1 MLKIYNTLTRQK
13 EEFNPIHPG
22 KVGMYVCGV
31 TIYDHCHIGHGR
43 TFVAF
48 DVVARYLRYAGYD
61 LTYVRNI
68 TDVDD
73 KIIKRAAETR
83 VTCDELTE
91 RLIGDMHADFD
102 ALGMVRPDIEP
113 RATQHIEEIIELVQ
127 SLLEKEH
134 AYVADNGDVMF
145 IVESYADYGKLSG
158 QDLEQLQAGARVDVV
173 DAKRNPLDFVLW
185 KMSKPG
191 EPTWESPWGPGRP
204 GWHIECSAMNSKHLG
219 NHFDIHGGGSDL
231 QFPHHENEIAQSCC
245 AHGGDYVKY
254 WMHSGMVM
262 VDKEKMSK
270 SLGNFFTIRDVLA
283 HYDAETVRYFLMSGH
298 YRSQLNYSEDNLKQA
313 RAALERMYTALQ
325 KAGVNKTFSLWEG
338 KYDVVSVLC
347 KAACH
352 GGQLYEA
359 SIDKIADI
367 YDFGIH
373 ACAHLREFK
382 SHFVANSWVNNGNV
396 NSKEKFS
403 SLIAI
408 VKEVLI
414 ISYFEKYDVNSTVM
428 AVDYIKSFRGAM
440 DDDFNTPEAYSALFA
455 LVSIVNTSYDRR
467 LKKVWAELLKHLAG
481 VLGLLNTHPSKFLQ
495 GDRNNRE
502 QSIIERLI
510 AERNQARA
518 DKNWAAADAARNRL
532 TEMGIVLEDSAG
544 KTSWRRA

>member
-1 MLKIYNTLTRQK
+1 MRVEWQAILLTGSGHKMLKIYNTLTRQK
-13 EEFNPIHPG
+13 EEFKPIHPG

-48 DVVARYLRYAGYD
+48 DVVARYLRYSGYQ
-61 LTYVRNI
+61 LNYVRNV

-73 KIIKRAAETR
+73 KIIKRAAETG
-83 VTCDELTE
+83 VTCDDLTE

-102 ALGMVRPDIEP
+102 ALGMVRPDVEP
-113 RATQHIEEIIELVQ
+113 RATQHIGEIIELVQ
-127 SLLEKEH
+127 SLLDKEH

-145 IVESYADYGKLSG
+145 IVDSYADYGKLSG

-191 EPTWESPWGPGRP
+191 EPTWDSPWGPGRP

-245 AHGGDYVKY
+245 AHGGDYVNT

-313 RAALERMYTALQ
+313 RAALERMYTALRDLPEAVA
-325 KAGVNKTFSLWEG
+325 AGGDEQV
-338 KYDVVSVLC
+338 
-347 KAACH
+347 A
-352 GGQLYEA
+352 
-359 SIDKIADI
+359 
-367 YDFGIH
+367 
-373 ACAHLREFK
+373 RFK
-382 SHFVANSWVNNGNV
+382 
-396 NSKEKFS
+396 
-403 SLIAI
+403 
-408 VKEVLI
+408 
-414 ISYFEKYDVNSTVM
+414 D
-428 AVDYIKSFRGAM
+428 AM
-440 DDDFNTPEAYSALFA
+440 DDDFNTPEAYSALFDLVREINRQKGEDINVAAA
-455 LVSIVNTSYDRR
+455 LGAR
-467 LKKVWAELLKHLAG
+467 LRELGA
-481 VLGLLNTHPSKFLQ
+481 VLGILQQDPDAFLK
-495 GDRNNRE
+495 GDE
-502 QSIIERLI
+502 ADEEVAEIERLI

-518 DKNWAAADAARNRL
+518 DKNWAAADAARARL

>member
-1 MLKIYNTLTRQK
+1 MRVEWQAILLTGSGHKMLKIYNTLTRQK
-13 EEFNPIHPG
+13 EEFKPIHPG

-48 DVVARYLRYAGYD
+48 DVVARYLRYSGYQ
-61 LTYVRNI
+61 LNYVRNV

-73 KIIKRAAETR
+73 KIIKRAAETG
-83 VTCDELTE
+83 VTCDDLTE

-102 ALGMVRPDIEP
+102 ALGMVRPDVEP
-113 RATQHIEEIIELVQ
+113 RATQHIGEIIELVQ
-127 SLLEKEH
+127 SLLDKGH

-191 EPTWESPWGPGRP
+191 EPTWDSPWGPGRP

-245 AHGGDYVKY
+245 AHGGDYVNT

-313 RAALERMYTALQ
+313 RAALERMYTALRDLPAVAA
-325 KAGVNKTFSLWEG
+325 AGGDEQV
-338 KYDVVSVLC
+338 
-347 KAACH
+347 A
-352 GGQLYEA
+352 
-359 SIDKIADI
+359 
-367 YDFGIH
+367 
-373 ACAHLREFK
+373 RFK
-382 SHFVANSWVNNGNV
+382 
-396 NSKEKFS
+396 E
-403 SLIAI
+403 
-408 VKEVLI
+408 
-414 ISYFEKYDVNSTVM
+414 
-428 AVDYIKSFRGAM
+428 AM
-440 DDDFNTPEAYSALFA
+440 DDDFNTPEAYSALFD
-455 LVSIVNTSYDRR
+455 LVREINRQKGEDINVAAGLGAR
-467 LKKVWAELLKHLAG
+467 LRELGA
-481 VLGLLNTHPSKFLQ
+481 VLGILQQDPDAFLK
-495 GDRNNRE
+495 GDE
-502 QSIIERLI
+502 ADEEVAEIERLI

>member
-13 EEFNPIHPG
+13 EEFKPIHPG

-73 KIIKRAAETR
+73 KIIKRAAETQ

-127 SLLEKEH
+127 SLLAKDH

-245 AHGGDYVKY
+245 AHGGDYVNT

-313 RAALERMYTALQ
+313 RAALERMYTALRDLPLAPA
-325 KAGVNKTFSLWEG
+325 AGGDEQV
-338 KYDVVSVLC
+338 
-347 KAACH
+347 A
-352 GGQLYEA
+352 
-359 SIDKIADI
+359 
-367 YDFGIH
+367 
-373 ACAHLREFK
+373 RFK
-382 SHFVANSWVNNGNV
+382 
-396 NSKEKFS
+396 E
-403 SLIAI
+403 
-408 VKEVLI
+408 
-414 ISYFEKYDVNSTVM
+414 
-428 AVDYIKSFRGAM
+428 AM
-440 DDDFNTPEAYSALFA
+440 DDDFNTPEAYSALFDLVREINRQKGEDMAVAAA
-455 LVSIVNTSYDRR
+455 LGAR
-467 LKKVWAELLKHLAG
+467 LRELGA
-481 VLGLLNTHPSKFLQ
+481 VLGILQQDPEAFLK
-495 GDRNNRE
+495 GDE
-502 QSIIERLI
+502 ADDEVAEIERLI
-510 AERNQARA
+510 TERNQARA

>member
-13 EEFNPIHPG
+13 EEFKPIHPG

-245 AHGGDYVKY
+245 AHGGDYVNT

-283 HYDAETVRYFLMSGH
+283 HFDAETVRYFLMSGH

-313 RAALERMYTALQ
+313 RAALERMYTALRDLPVAVA
-325 KAGVNKTFSLWEG
+325 AGGDEQV
-338 KYDVVSVLC
+338 
-347 KAACH
+347 A
-352 GGQLYEA
+352 
-359 SIDKIADI
+359 
-367 YDFGIH
+367 
-373 ACAHLREFK
+373 RFK
-382 SHFVANSWVNNGNV
+382 
-396 NSKEKFS
+396 E
-403 SLIAI
+403 
-408 VKEVLI
+408 
-414 ISYFEKYDVNSTVM
+414 
-428 AVDYIKSFRGAM
+428 AM
-440 DDDFNTPEAYSALFA
+440 DDDFNTPEAYSALFDLVREINRQKAEDMAVAAA
-455 LVSIVNTSYDRR
+455 LGAR
-467 LKKVWAELLKHLAG
+467 LRELGA
-481 VLGLLNTHPSKFLQ
+481 VLGILQQDPEAFLK
-495 GDRNNRE
+495 GDE
-502 QSIIERLI
+502 ADEEVAEIERLI

>member
-13 EEFNPIHPG
+13 EEFKPIHPG

-83 VTCDELTE
+83 VTCDDLTE

-245 AHGGDYVKY
+245 AHGGDYVNT

-313 RAALERMYTALQ
+313 RAALERMYTALRDLPLAPA
-325 KAGVNKTFSLWEG
+325 AGGDEQV
-338 KYDVVSVLC
+338 
-347 KAACH
+347 A
-352 GGQLYEA
+352 
-359 SIDKIADI
+359 
-367 YDFGIH
+367 
-373 ACAHLREFK
+373 RFK
-382 SHFVANSWVNNGNV
+382 
-396 NSKEKFS
+396 E
-403 SLIAI
+403 
-408 VKEVLI
+408 
-414 ISYFEKYDVNSTVM
+414 
-428 AVDYIKSFRGAM
+428 AM
-440 DDDFNTPEAYSALFA
+440 DDDFNTPEAYSALFD
-455 LVSIVNTSYDRR
+455 LVREINRQKAEDINVAAGLGAR
-467 LKKVWAELLKHLAG
+467 LRELGA
-481 VLGLLNTHPSKFLQ
+481 VLGILQQDPDAFLK
-495 GDRNNRE
+495 GDE
-502 QSIIERLI
+502 ADDEVAEIERLI

>member
-1 MLKIYNTLTRQK
+1 MRVEWQAILLTGSGHKMLKIYNTLTRQK
-13 EEFNPIHPG
+13 EEFKPIHPG

-48 DVVARYLRYAGYD
+48 DVVARYLRYSGYQ
-61 LTYVRNI
+61 LNYVRNV

-73 KIIKRAAETR
+73 KIIKRAAETG
-83 VTCDELTE
+83 VTCDDLTE

-102 ALGMVRPDIEP
+102 ALGMVRPDVEP
-113 RATQHIEEIIELVQ
+113 RATQHIGEIIELVQ
-127 SLLEKEH
+127 SLLDKEH

-145 IVESYADYGKLSG
+145 IVDSYADYGKLSG

-191 EPTWESPWGPGRP
+191 EPIWDSPWGPGRP

-245 AHGGDYVKY
+245 AHGGDYVNT

-313 RAALERMYTALQ
+313 RAALERMYTALRDLPAAPA
-325 KAGVNKTFSLWEG
+325 AGGDEQV
-338 KYDVVSVLC
+338 
-347 KAACH
+347 A
-352 GGQLYEA
+352 
-359 SIDKIADI
+359 
-367 YDFGIH
+367 
-373 ACAHLREFK
+373 RFK
-382 SHFVANSWVNNGNV
+382 
-396 NSKEKFS
+396 
-403 SLIAI
+403 
-408 VKEVLI
+408 
-414 ISYFEKYDVNSTVM
+414 D
-428 AVDYIKSFRGAM
+428 AM
-440 DDDFNTPEAYSALFA
+440 DDDFNTPEAYSALFDLVREINRQKGEDMAVAAA
-455 LVSIVNTSYDRR
+455 LGAR
-467 LKKVWAELLKHLAG
+467 LRELGA
-481 VLGLLNTHPSKFLQ
+481 VLGILQQDPDAFLK
-495 GDRNNRE
+495 GDE
-502 QSIIERLI
+502 ADEEVAEIERLI

-518 DKNWAAADAARNRL
+518 DKNWAAADAARARL